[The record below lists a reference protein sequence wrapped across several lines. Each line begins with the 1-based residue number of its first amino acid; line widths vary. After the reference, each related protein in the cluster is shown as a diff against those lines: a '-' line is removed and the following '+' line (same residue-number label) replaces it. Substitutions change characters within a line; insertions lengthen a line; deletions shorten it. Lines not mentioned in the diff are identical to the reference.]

1 MADGREE
8 EGGEKRGG
16 EWLRRRREGEK
27 RGGEWWR
34 REGGRE
40 GNDEGGIE
48 GLTSYDWLLMFCLVP
63 GLMEYESIPG
73 ISTSRPTGSRT
84 LGHTQPSVTVET
96 VLTTLTK
103 VVQCLEGN
111 YLDPHLTQ
119 QIFRQVSV
127 CHLVLWLHVIISFTC
142 LSYCLLVYMLFYI
155 CLLVVYMFINEHVF
169 MLFILWDWRV
179 KYHLF

>member
-1 MADGREE
+1 
-8 EGGEKRGG
+8 
-16 EWLRRRREGEK
+16 
-27 RGGEWWR
+27 
-34 REGGRE
+34 
-40 GNDEGGIE
+40 
-48 GLTSYDWLLMFCLVP
+48 MFCLVP

-169 MLFILWDWRV
+169 MLFICLLV
-179 KYHLF
+179 NVLFTCCLLLFYRSSTLSMCTC